1 MKRPRLNESFKA
13 LAWQVKTVLTLTLM
27 ALIAIYS
34 SAQADADILIG
45 GLNGLSVSGN
55 GEQYRVL
62 VALSGGGARGIAAI
76 GVLKAFH
83 EKGIEVEAITG
94 TSIGGII
101 GGLYACGYSPDELAD
116 LVTNLDLSG
125 LFSNRPARR
134 TMLLTQRE
142 ERGRHLFSIR
152 FDGFKPVVPRAL
164 TAGQKLTSILT
175 TWTTRANYHAAGN
188 FDNLAIPFKTI
199 STDIVSGQEV
209 VLDKGSLADAMRATM
224 GFPLA
229 FTPLD
234 KGERLLMDGGMV
246 TPIPVDLVK
255 SMSDSISF
263 TVAINTV
270 SPLLSK
276 EELSTPLDIANQVTT
291 IMTADKLRVQL
302 EKADYTIKPPL
313 NGFGMSDVKFKER
326 LIEIGYQSGLTAA
339 DSIIELL
346 RERSVSSEFTIT
358 AIQFDSC
365 AIAYAVPIEERLL
378 NRRISRSQLVTD
390 LKSLCAGQNL
400 FRLDA
405 KLGLVDD
412 LSIHDRRLSLAISIL
427 PQHRWSEVEIAFV
440 GNQMFSDSLLIRL
453 IRGDDDM
460 LTPTSLRRGFD
471 RVLDHYKRK
480 GYDLVDIEQA
490 TLNDCGRHLKVALD
504 EAIVTGI
511 DIAGNHRTRSWLIRS
526 NFSLEEGRPF
536 STKRASQ
543 SLANIFGSDLFNR
556 VTFDLVPTETGARIK
571 IGVEER
577 HAHQLRLGWHWDDEY
592 QSEEFIEFLDNNVM
606 GAGLQYLVHA
616 RYAPDRQVYAASFKA
631 DRIFST
637 YLLAK
642 LHVYHHRLNRNVY
655 DAEGHVIDEIDEN
668 RTGLDIL
675 FGQQISRLGTVTAG
689 LVLQEVEYEFDTAQV
704 REKFGLRALKFESLV
719 ETFDRVPFPESGKK
733 HLFYLQFSGKFI
745 GGEIE
750 YTKFYSSIEAYWPL
764 GGRLNYHPKL
774 AIGLS
779 RTGLPES
786 EKFYLGGMKSFA
798 GFRTDQL
805 SGDKIM
811 TMSHELRWKLPLRMY
826 LSLRYDLGEVYT
838 SADDIRLSGLRH
850 GIGLT
855 AAMDS
860 PIGPVEFGY
869 GVADEGFERYYVN
882 IGLAF

>member
-13 LAWQVKTVLTLTLM
+13 IAWQVKTVLTLLLM
-27 ALIAIYS
+27 ALSAILS
-34 SAQADADILIG
+34 PVHADADIVIG
-45 GLNGLSVSGN
+45 GLDGLSVSGN
-55 GEQYRVL
+55 GENYRVL

-83 EKGIEVEAITG
+83 EKGIKVEAITG

-101 GGLYACGYSPDELAD
+101 GGLYACGYSPDELAAM
-116 LVTNLDLSG
+116 VNNLDLTG
-125 LFSNRPARR
+125 LFSNKPARR
-134 TMLLTQRE
+134 TMFLTQRE

-152 FDGFKPVVPRAL
+152 FNGFKPVVPRAL

-209 VLDKGSLADAMRATM
+209 VLDSGSLSDAMRATM

-246 TPIPVDLVK
+246 TPIPVELVK

-263 TVAINTV
+263 TIAINTV
-270 SPLLSK
+270 SPLLPK
-276 EELSTPLDIANQVTT
+276 EELSTPLDIANQVTS
-291 IMTADKLRVQL
+291 IMTADKLNDQL
-302 EKADYTIKPPL
+302 DKADYAIKPPL
-313 NGFGMSDVKFKER
+313 NGIGMSDFKSNER
-326 LIEIGYQSGLTAA
+326 LIEIGYQAGLTAA

-346 RERSVSSEFTIT
+346 QKRSDSSEVTIT
-358 AIQFDSC
+358 AMQFDSC
-365 AIAYAVPIEERLL
+365 AAAYAATIEERLL
-378 NRRISRSQLVTD
+378 NRRISRSQLVED
-390 LKSLCAGQNL
+390 LRSLCAEQNL
-400 FRLDA
+400 FRLEA
-405 KLGLVDD
+405 KLDLVDD
-412 LSIHDRRLSLAISIL
+412 AGVHDRRLSVAISL
-427 PQHRWSEVEIAFV
+427 VPQHRWSEVRIEIV
-440 GNQMFSDSLLIRL
+440 GSQMFSDSLLISL
-453 IRGDDDM
+453 IRGDNDM
-460 LTPTSLRRGFD
+460 ITPVSLRRGLD
-471 RVLDHYKRK
+471 RVLDHYKRS

-490 TLNDCGRHLKVALD
+490 TLTDCGRHLRVVLD

-511 DIAGNHRTRSWLIRS
+511 DIAGNHRTRDWLLRS
-526 NFSLEEGRPF
+526 NFSLKEGRPF
-536 STKRASQ
+536 STGRASQ
-543 SLANIFGSDLFNR
+543 GLANIFASDLFNR
-556 VTFDLVPTETGARIK
+556 VTLDLVPSQTGARIN

-577 HAHQLRLGWHWDDEY
+577 HSHQLRLGWHWDDEY
-592 QSEEFIEFLDNNVM
+592 QSEEFGEFLDNNVM
-606 GAGLQYLVHA
+606 GAGLQYLLHA

-642 LHVYHHRLNRNVY
+642 LHVYHNRLNRNVY
-655 DAEGHVIDEIDEN
+655 DADGHVTDEIDEN
-668 RTGLDIL
+668 RTGLEIR

-689 LVLQEVEYEFDTAQV
+689 LVLQKVEYEFDTAQV
-704 REKFGLRALKFESLV
+704 REKFGLRTLKFESLV
-719 ETFDRVPFPESGKK
+719 ETFDRMPFPESGKK
-733 HLFYLQFSGKFI
+733 HLFELQLSGKFI
-745 GGEIE
+745 GGEVE
-750 YTKFYSSIEAYWPL
+750 YTKFYSSIEAYWSL
-764 GGRLNYHPKL
+764 GGPLNYHPKL

-779 RTGLPES
+779 RSGLPES
-786 EKFYLGGMKSFA
+786 EKFYLGGMRSFA

-811 TMSHELRWKLPLRMY
+811 TMSHELRYKLPLRFY
-826 LSLRYDLGEVYT
+826 LSLRYDIGEVYT

-850 GIGLT
+850 GFGVTTSL
-855 AAMDS
+855 DS

-869 GVADEGFERYYVN
+869 GLADEGFERYYVN